1 VCAGCGQT
9 ICVNLVP
16 PSIRQCINRVMIGL
30 GLGTIDP
37 VETGEALVAQIMPK
51 EVEEA
56 TEALRKIIE
65 RLPVDPLPPPP
76 SVEDL
81 KRIFEE
87 KKE

>member
-1 VCAGCGQT
+1 
-9 ICVNLVP
+9 
-16 PSIRQCINRVMIGL
+16 MIGL